1 MGQNVLFRVSGNR
14 TFCLLLR
21 LKFWSLRG
29 APCHPPFMVLMLIKG
44 IRRGGE
50 SNISFGYPREFM
62 SFPSD
67 LPRAS

>member
-1 MGQNVLFRVSGNR
+1 MGQNVLFRVKGNR
-14 TFCLLLR
+14 IFCLLLR

-29 APCHPPFMVLMLIKG
+29 ASRHPPFMVLMLIKG

-67 LPRAS
+67 LLRAR